1 MTKSENAYHNPALYQ
16 ESIDALNIQPG
27 GIYVDATFG
36 GGGHS
41 KGILQNIDKKSRLI
55 AFDRDLD
62 AQANVPTDKNFLLV
76 HNDFIHLK
84 NFLRH
89 ENALPVNGI
98 LADLGISSHQID
110 VPERGFSFRF
120 DAPLDM
126 RMDKQNPR
134 TAAHILNEEK
144 EDKLVQIFSE
154 YGEVQNS
161 KTLAR
166 AIATRRRL
174 EPIET
179 TSQLAAL
186 AQSLIPAREN
196 LKKYLAPVFQA
207 LRIEV
212 NDELNGLKSFLE
224 QSLDVLAPG
233 GRLAIIT
240 YHSLEDRIVKNFMQL
255 GRFDEAMSAKDIF
268 GKSTN
273 PWKNITRKPI
283 IPSEQEI
290 EGNPR
295 VRSAKLRVAEKI

>member
-1 MTKSENAYHNPALYQ
+1 MEELKYHTPALYQ

-27 GIYVDATFG
+27 GIYIDATFG

-41 KGILQNIDKKSRLI
+41 KGILEKLDKKSRLI

-62 AQANVPTDKNFLLV
+62 AQANIPEDENFLLI
-76 HNDFIHLK
+76 HSDFIHIK

-89 ENALPVNGI
+89 ENALPANGI

-144 EDKLVQIFSE
+144 EEKLVQIFSE

-283 IPSEQEI
+283 IPTEQEI

>member
-1 MTKSENAYHNPALYQ
+1 MEELKYHTPALYQ

-36 GGGHS
+36 GGGHTR
-41 KGILQNIDKKSRLI
+41 GILDKLDAKSRLI

-62 AQANVPTDKNFLLV
+62 AQVNIPEDKNFLLI

-84 NFLRH
+84 NFLQH

-134 TAAHILNEEK
+134 TAAQILNEEK
-144 EDKLVQIFSE
+144 EEKLVQIFSE

-283 IPSEQEI
+283 IPNEAEI
-290 EGNPR
+290 EKNPR